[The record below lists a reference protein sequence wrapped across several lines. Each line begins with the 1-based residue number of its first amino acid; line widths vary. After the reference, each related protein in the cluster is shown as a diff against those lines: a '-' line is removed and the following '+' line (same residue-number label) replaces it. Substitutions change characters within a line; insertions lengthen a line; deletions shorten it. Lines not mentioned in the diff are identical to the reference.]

1 MLHYTQ
7 IDLLSMAEETSPK
20 PILLARLVKILHG
33 VFRGKP
39 ETFAIALPARGFS
52 GVRVFARER
61 AELDFLAG
69 AIASHWFV
77 RDYARLGYPVSVP
90 ADYTGPWVS
99 YRRFRIPSA
108 TSDRNAEPGQP
119 TLGQRR
125 AAQAQKDRLVYLIS
139 DSQSNQQK
147 FSLFVQIVA
156 ADGAGEFKP
165 NSYGLSS
172 SERVF
177 ALPDMP

>member
-7 IDLLSMAEETSPK
+7 IDLLSMAEETSPET
-20 PILLARLVKILHG
+20 ILLARLMKILHG

-52 GVRVFARER
+52 SVRVFARER
-61 AELDFLAG
+61 EDLDFLVG
-69 AIASHWFV
+69 AIQSHWFV

-90 ADYTGPWVS
+90 ADYAGPWVS
-99 YRRFRIPSA
+99 HRRFRIPSA
-108 TSDRNAEPGQP
+108 RSDRNAEPGQP

-125 AAQAQKDRLVYLIS
+125 SAQAQKDGLVYLIC
-139 DSQSNQQK
+139 DSQSNKQK
-147 FSLFVQIVA
+147 FSLFVKSMA
-156 ADGAGEFKP
+156 AVEPGEFRP

-172 SERVF
+172 SERAF